1 MKKLKLF
8 PKTFLYTFLV
18 MLFVTVAAH
27 GLLYLLAPQMIV
39 STNSVLEN
47 GAVIESS
54 INTEVLI
61 KSAILKALPV
71 SLVCSTIIALG
82 CSLLYSKVLT
92 SPIRLISKTT
102 EQMENLDKTAACPV
116 TSTDEIGGLA
126 ANINK
131 LYSSLLSTIEN
142 LEEEKQKVCEAEQS
156 KIDFLR
162 AASHELKTPVTAL
175 NAILENMILGVGKY
189 KDHDTCLI
197 ECKAI
202 TEQLSSMIKE
212 VLDTS
217 KMDFTREKQEKFDLS
232 ECIPVICEPYQLI
245 AKAKELDFHLEI
257 RESCPVYL
265 SKKNLEKILSNLLS
279 NAVSYTKPG
288 KRISVV
294 LCADRIW
301 IENECIPIPPEKQ
314 KHLFEPFYRPDF
326 ARNRKDGGNGL
337 GLYIVDTLTKAMGL
351 SYSFEAM
358 DMPEG
363 MRFTLFLTGVSL
375 L

>member
-27 GLLYLLAPQMIV
+27 GLLYLLAPHMIV

-189 KDHDTCLI
+189 KDRDTCLI

-265 SKKNLEKILSNLLS
+265 SKKIWKRFFPIYYPMQFLIQSRENGYLLFF
-279 NAVSYTKPG
+279 
-288 KRISVV
+288 V
-294 LCADRIW
+294 LTGYGSKMNVFRFRRK
-301 IENECIPIPPEKQ
+301 N
-314 KHLFEPFYRPDF
+314 
-326 ARNRKDGGNGL
+326 RNIYLN
-337 GLYIVDTLTKAMGL
+337 
-351 SYSFEAM
+351 
-358 DMPEG
+358 
-363 MRFTLFLTGVSL
+363 RFTAQILPETGRMEEMD
-375 L
+375 